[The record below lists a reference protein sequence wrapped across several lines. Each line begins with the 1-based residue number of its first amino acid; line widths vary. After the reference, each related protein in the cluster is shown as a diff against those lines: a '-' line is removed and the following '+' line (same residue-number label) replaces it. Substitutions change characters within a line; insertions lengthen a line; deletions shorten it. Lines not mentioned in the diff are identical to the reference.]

1 MNNRG
6 PFFAACCF
14 AATALSLFLAGCNS
28 AESRAQEA
36 LADYQQASAIGDAK
50 AARMALLQL
59 VAAEDGNPDYWRE
72 LGKLQVQLGA
82 YNDAYYAFTRAHELD
97 KSNAEVLS
105 TLTQLALL
113 SGNLDL
119 AEKHAQSLELVQPSH
134 PAIKLT
140 YGYVALRR
148 GNLDEADR
156 RADQLLAEFPRE
168 SSSNLLKARVLLAR
182 DKNDEAV
189 KLLETQTTG
198 APDDA
203 GSWKALVALHERQG
217 DWPAVTKAASQLYT
231 INPRNPEP
239 AYKAIDAAFRSGNT
253 AAAVRLSEPF
263 LRSEAPPE
271 QANAV
276 LTIWAERWN
285 TPEAAAEAR
294 RFMASANPMHL
305 FAYATFF
312 NAIGRPEEAA
322 ELLGGA
328 TPRLPVTVTNQTL
341 NALIAESMALQG
353 QRTEAKKLFDA
364 VLANEPDHVYALR
377 GRINLEI
384 TTGQAKAAIVDAQR
398 LVSVVPKS
406 ARYHLLLARA
416 YAAAGESRQVD
427 RTLWN
432 AFHNIPANVLLFEA
446 LRAHVQRSSG
456 DDAAE
461 RVTAEFQQQQD
472 AELSRELI

>member
-1 MNNRG
+1 MKVRS

-28 AESRAQEA
+28 AESRARDA
-36 LADYQQASAIGDAK
+36 LADYQQASAIGDAR
-50 AARMALLQL
+50 AARIALLRL

-72 LGKLQVQLGA
+72 LGKLQVQLGSF
-82 YNDAYYAFTRAHELD
+82 NDAYYAFTRSHELD

-119 AEKHAQSLELVQPSH
+119 AEDHAQTLELLQPDH

-140 YGYVALRR
+140 YGYVAMRR
-148 GNLDEADR
+148 GNLDEAER

-182 DKNDEAV
+182 GQNEDAV
-189 KLLETQTTG
+189 KLLETQTKG
-198 APDDA
+198 VPNDA
-203 GSWKALVALHERQG
+203 GSWKALMALHERQG
-217 DWPAVTKAASQLYT
+217 NWPGVTNAASKLYGIRPQDT
-231 INPRNPEP
+231 GP
-239 AYKAIDAAFRSGNT
+239 AYAAIDAAFRAKDIET
-253 AAAVRLSEPF
+253 ALRLSEPF
-263 LRSEAPPE
+263 LRSDAPPD
-271 QANAV
+271 QADAV

-285 TPEAAAEAR
+285 TPEAVAAAQR
-294 RFMASANPMHL
+294 QMATASPQHL

-312 NAIGRPEEAA
+312 NAVGRPEEAA
-322 ELLGGA
+322 ALLGGA

-341 NALIAESMALQG
+341 NALIATSMALQG
-353 QRTEAKKLFDA
+353 QHREAKELFDA
-364 VLANEPDHVYALR
+364 VLAKEPDHVYALR

-384 TTGQAKAAIVDAQR
+384 TTGQARAAIIDAQR
-398 LVSVVPKS
+398 LVSVAPKS

-416 YAAAGESRQVD
+416 YAAAGDQRQVD

-432 AFHNIPANVLLFEA
+432 AFHEIPANLLLFEA
-446 LRAHVQRSSG
+446 LRAHVQRSG
-456 DDAAE
+456 GPEAAA
-461 RVTAEFQQQQD
+461 RVEAEFQQQQD
-472 AELSRELI
+472 GQLSREFI